1 MAPKPIGLADPR
13 VDICSDRGNCY
24 YEHDHPVTRGNTKII
39 PQDAGPD
46 VFDIIREELE
56 RNIVE
61 KGSKFYIPRGT
72 LREIVTPGRL
82 LAVVQQLWASL
93 PEDAQQQLCTRILYE
108 VPCWKVFLLF
118 IVTMQ
123 ERLLP
128 KIWKDE
134 NNKPHSQRLS
144 DACLP
149 LATFDARALK
159 CRDAEHTHPTIKL
172 GLSTRQAMVTWSY
185 AINAVYFKLPTESR
199 TNHVHYSLGP
209 RDVLPYTATLS
220 RPRESA
226 SRSRSLSNGRAGP
239 SRQLS
244 QTGKQKP
251 DTNQDENLNG
261 GFGEVK
267 RVVIDR
273 SHFDFGHLG
282 VSVMKLLHLLP
293 STIERNF
300 RMLIGANCIVVYE
313 RTDICPQES
322 SCVG

>member
-1 MAPKPIGLADPR
+1 MTVRPIGLDDPC
-13 VDICSDRGNCY
+13 VDICSDRGNRY
-24 YEHDHPVTRGNTKII
+24 YENDHPVIRGNTRII
-39 PQDAGPD
+39 LKDGGPG

-56 RNIVE
+56 KNIVE

-72 LREIVTPGRL
+72 LQEIVTPGRL

-108 VPCWKVFLLF
+108 VRCWKVFLLF

-123 ERLLP
+123 EGLLP
-128 KIWKDE
+128 QIWKDE
-134 NNKPHSQRLS
+134 NNKLHSQRLS

-149 LATFDARALK
+149 LVTFDAKALK
-159 CRDAEHTHPTIKL
+159 CRDAKHTHPTPKL
-172 GLSTRQAMVTWSY
+172 GLSTRQAMVSWSY
-185 AINAVYFKLPTESR
+185 AINAVYFKLPTGSG

-209 RDVLPYTATLS
+209 RDVLPYTATPS
-220 RPRESA
+220 RPRESP
-226 SRSRSLSNGRAGP
+226 SPSRSLSNGRAGS

-251 DTNQDENLNG
+251 DTNQDENLHG

-273 SHFDFGHLG
+273 SHFDFGNLG
-282 VSVMKLLHLLP
+282 VSVMNF
-293 STIERNF
+293 STF
-300 RMLIGANCIVVYE
+300 
-313 RTDICPQES
+313 
-322 SCVG
+322 